1 MAIDETFIR
10 SLAQFDTP
18 TICNAIEVAQGGRG
32 FDQFSRTTFH
42 AAMNGAKAMV
52 GYARTAKIGG
62 LNSPSEAADI
72 IKARRLK
79 YFRYMAGGPTP
90 SICVTEDT
98 DGPDAVSAW
107 WGEVHTAVHKGL
119 GMSGAISSGPMRD
132 LDDMEPG
139 FPVIAGSIGPS
150 HMFVH
155 VQELNTAVTIHGLTI
170 EPGDLLH
177 ADQHGVVNIPTDVLP
192 DLEAAIKTLL
202 SSEKIILGP
211 ARKEGFDI
219 KKLEEAW
226 RAFEKA
232 RT

>member
-1 MAIDETFIR
+1 MAIDENFIR

-18 TICNAIEVAQGGRG
+18 TICNAIEVAQSGRG
-32 FDQFSRTTFH
+32 FDQFTRKTFH
-42 AAMNGAKAMV
+42 AAMNGTKAMV
-52 GYARTAKIGG
+52 GYARTAKIAG
-62 LNSPSEAADI
+62 LNPPSESADI
-72 IKARRLK
+72 IKARRLD
-79 YFRYMAGGPTP
+79 YFRYMAGGPAP

-132 LDDMEPG
+132 LDDMEQG

-155 VQELNTAVTIHGLTI
+155 VQDLDTSVTIHGLKI
-170 EPGDLLH
+170 NPGDLLH
-177 ADQHGVVNIPTDVLP
+177 ADQHGVVNIPIDVLP
-192 DLEAAIKTLL
+192 DLGGAIKVLL
-202 SSEKIILGP
+202 SSEQIILGP
-211 ARKEGFDI
+211 ARKDGFDI
-219 KKLEEAW
+219 KALEEAW